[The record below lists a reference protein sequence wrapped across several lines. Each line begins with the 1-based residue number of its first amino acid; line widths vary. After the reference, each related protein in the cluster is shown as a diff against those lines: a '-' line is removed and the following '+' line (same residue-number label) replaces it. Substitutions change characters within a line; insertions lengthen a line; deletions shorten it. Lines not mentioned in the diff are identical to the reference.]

1 VLCLLAMALARS
13 VRSCLSPLEIAS
25 VTISVLVLSS
35 SSFELFDAP
44 FEDVIPPPLSAA
56 FAARSSESDVFTM
69 GVTGGRGVSAGLGVR
84 NDACGVTCVRGDE
97 VMNE

>member
-1 VLCLLAMALARS
+1 MVVICHMVRLPTPSLMSKALICLSSHHRVLCLLAMALARS

-44 FEDVIPPPLSAA
+44 FEDVIPPPLSL
-56 FAARSSESDVFTM
+56 E
-69 GVTGGRGVSAGLGVR
+69 
-84 NDACGVTCVRGDE
+84 
-97 VMNE
+97 

>member
-1 VLCLLAMALARS
+1 VRAARSYAVTKLTKYVFVNQTSFRMMPCSHHKVLCLLAMALARS

-44 FEDVIPPPLSAA
+44 FEDVIPPPLSL
-56 FAARSSESDVFTM
+56 E
-69 GVTGGRGVSAGLGVR
+69 
-84 NDACGVTCVRGDE
+84 
-97 VMNE
+97 